1 MADGREASYREPYDQ
16 ILPGIP
22 PWLMQE
28 YFRDIGGVE
37 QPDGWFAGEGWRA
50 RVSDAEPFVLGS
62 LRVGRVRLQLE
73 GEPEALAAARRRLE
87 PKLIRGGG

>member
-1 MADGREASYREPYDQ
+1 MAESRDAAYREPLDRV
-16 ILPGIP
+16 LPGIP

-50 RVSDAEPFVLGS
+50 RVTDAEPFQIGS
-62 LRVGRVRLQLE
+62 LRVGQVRLQLE
-73 GEPEALAAARRRLE
+73 GEPESLSLARRKLE
-87 PKLIRGGG
+87 LKLIRGGG